1 MNIFFSIIIPTFNQ
15 GSLLKNCLQSI
26 TQQTYKNYEIIVI
39 DNHSTDNT
47 KKIITKF
54 KKKIIYRKIRNN
66 GVIAKSRNLGIKI
79 AKGKWIAFLDSDDQ
93 WFSTKLEKINKL
105 IKTNKSEVFC
115 NAELFKR
122 DKKLKINIPG
132 PYEKEFYKKLLITG
146 NRLSTSASIVNR
158 NFTIQNKI
166 FFAEHKKFI
175 SCEDY
180 FFFLELA
187 RKKARFHFYNE
198 PLGIHLMHDRS
209 ISANLTKHSL
219 AEIEVVKHHIYNLQ
233 RISKNKKELFFQAMK
248 NREVKKKTIY
258 LVKNIYN
265 PLNLI
270 KLIKL
275 SFQSP
280 VIFSSIFKFLFV
292 KKLKEFYYNY
302 L

>member
-1 MNIFFSIIIPTFNQ
+1 MVF
-15 GSLLKNCLQSI
+15 
-26 TQQTYKNYEIIVI
+26 Y
-39 DNHSTDNT
+39 
-47 KKIITKF
+47 
-54 KKKIIYRKIRNN
+54 KIR
-66 GVIAKSRNLGIKI
+66 
-79 AKGKWIAFLDSDDQ
+79 
-93 WFSTKLEKINKL
+93 KINKL

-166 FFAEHKKFI
+166 FLQNIKNLFPVRI
-175 SCEDY
+175 I

-233 RISKNKKELFFQAMK
+233 RISKNK
-248 NREVKKKTIY
+248 RI
-258 LVKNIYN
+258 
-265 PLNLI
+265 
-270 KLIKL
+270 
-275 SFQSP
+275 
-280 VIFSSIFKFLFV
+280 IFSSYEKQRS
-292 KKLKEFYYNY
+292 
-302 L
+302 